1 MSKQLKE
8 QIEEI
13 EREET
18 ANRYS
23 YNTAYHTRRI
33 ADTLEEIL
41 QLIKDDLERNKK
53 YRDEKEDNDFL
64 DKQSN
69 AEYYDSK

>member
-1 MSKQLKE
+1 MDKQLKE

-33 ADTLEEIL
+33 ADTLEAIL
-41 QLIKDDLERNKK
+41 QLIKEIYANNKK
-53 YRDEKEDNDFL
+53 
-64 DKQSN
+64 
-69 AEYYDSK
+69 

>member
-1 MSKQLKE
+1 MNKQLKE
-8 QIEEI
+8 QVEEI
-13 EREET
+13 AREEA

-41 QLIKDDLERNKK
+41 SLV
-53 YRDEKEDNDFL
+53 KEDQERMKKLNE
-64 DKQSN
+64 KRRMEKN
-69 AEYYDSK
+69 KR

>member
-1 MSKQLKE
+1 MDKQLKE

-13 EREET
+13 AREEA

-23 YNTAYHTRRI
+23 YNTAYHTQRI

-41 QLIKDDLERNKK
+41 TLIKEDQKRMKK
-53 YRDEKEDNDFL
+53 LNEKN
-64 DKQSN
+64 
-69 AEYYDSK
+69 